1 VSGKSFNVSLRG
13 KVAIV
18 TGASRGI
25 GRAVALM
32 FARAGS
38 DVVINYRVDLAGAGR
53 VKRAAERLGVRAQ
66 VFRADLADEKRVDE
80 MVRTTVREFGRV
92 DILVCNAGIWKEH
105 AIEKMKTPSLKETI
119 DVNLLGTFY
128 AIRAVVPH
136 MKRRRSGVIITISST
151 AGQRGEPFHSPYAAS
166 KGAVISL
173 TKSLAVELAPHNIRV
188 NCVAPGWVDT
198 DMARPALKGRDG
210 MEVVRQIPLGRVGT
224 PEELAGPVL
233 FLASDLSTFIAGE
246 ILNVNGGAVLCG

>member
-1 VSGKSFNVSLRG
+1 MISLKD
-13 KVAIV
+13 KVALV

-25 GRAVALM
+25 GRAVAIM
-32 FARAGS
+32 FAQAGC
-38 DVVINYRVDLAGAGR
+38 DVVVNYCNDRQSALK
-53 VKRAAERLGVRAQ
+53 VKRAAEKSGVRAEI
-66 VFRADLADEKRVDE
+66 VKADMADHKEVDA
-80 MVRTTVREFGRV
+80 MVDAAVRDFGTIDV
-92 DILVCNAGIWKEH
+92 LVCNAGIWKEH
-105 AIEKMKTPSLKETI
+105 TIDKMSVAGLRETI

-136 MKRRRSGVIITISST
+136 MKKKKSGVIITISST

-166 KGAVISL
+166 KGAIISL

-188 NCVAPGWVDT
+188 NCVAPGWIDT
-198 DMARPALKGRDG
+198 DMARPALKGKEGARVI
-210 MEVVRQIPLGRVGT
+210 EEIPLGRVGT

-233 FLASDLSTFIAGE
+233 FLASDLSTFITGE

>member
-1 VSGKSFNVSLRG
+1 MLSLKD
-13 KVAIV
+13 KVALV

-25 GRAVALM
+25 GRAVAIM
-32 FARAGS
+32 FARAGC
-38 DVVINYRVDLAGAGR
+38 DVVINYCNDRQSAMK
-53 VKRAAERLGVRAQ
+53 VKAAAAKLGVRAEVVKADMADQKQ
-66 VFRADLADEKRVDE
+66 VEA
-80 MVRTTVREFGRV
+80 MVGVAIRDFGKI

-105 AIEKMKTPSLKETI
+105 GIDNMSIAGLRETI
-119 DVNLLGTFY
+119 DINLLGTFY
-128 AIRAVVPH
+128 VIRAAVPH
-136 MKRRRSGVIITISST
+136 MKKQKSGVIITISST

-166 KGAVISL
+166 KGAIISL

-198 DMARPALKGRDG
+198 DMARPALKGEEG
-210 MEVVRQIPLGRVGT
+210 AKVIEEIPLGRVGT

-233 FLASDLSTFIAGE
+233 FLASDLSRFITGE

>member
-1 VSGKSFNVSLRG
+1 
-13 KVAIV
+13 
-18 TGASRGI
+18 
-25 GRAVALM
+25 M
-32 FARAGS
+32 FAQAGC
-38 DVVINYRVDLAGAGR
+38 DVVISYCNDRQSATE
-53 VKRAAERLGVRAQ
+53 VKNAAEKFGVRAEVVKADMADHEQ
-66 VFRADLADEKRVDE
+66 VDAMVDAAI
-80 MVRTTVREFGRV
+80 RDFGKI

-105 AIEKMKTPSLKETI
+105 TIDKMSVAGLKETI

-136 MKRRRSGVIITISST
+136 MKKQKTGVIITISST

-166 KGAVISL
+166 KGGIISL

-188 NCVAPGWVDT
+188 NCVAPGWIDT
-198 DMARPALKGRDG
+198 DMARPALKGKEG
-210 MEVVRQIPLGRVGT
+210 AKVIKEIPLGRVGT

-233 FLASDLSTFIAGE
+233 FLASDLSTFITGE

>member
-1 VSGKSFNVSLRG
+1 MISLKD

-25 GRAVALM
+25 GRAVAIM
-32 FARAGS
+32 FAQAGC
-38 DVVINYRVDLAGAGR
+38 DVVINYCNDRQSAMK
-53 VKRAAERLGVRAQ
+53 VKRVAEKSGVRAEIVKADVADHKQ
-66 VFRADLADEKRVDE
+66 VAA
-80 MVRTTVREFGRV
+80 MVAAAIRDFGKI

-105 AIEKMKTPSLKETI
+105 TIDTMSVAGLKETI

-136 MKRRRSGVIITISST
+136 MKKQKTGAIITISST

-166 KGAVISL
+166 KGAIISL

-188 NCVAPGWVDT
+188 NCVAPGWIDT
-198 DMARPALKGRDG
+198 DMARPALKGKEG
-210 MEVVRQIPLGRVGT
+210 AKVIEEIPLGRIGT
-224 PEELAGPVL
+224 PEELAGPIL
-233 FLASDLSTFIAGE
+233 FLASDLSTFITGE